1 MTDWNLAI
9 QIFITGILG
18 VMVVMFLLQVSIQ
31 LTSVV
36 IKYLEKTGEKV
47 KSES

>member
-1 MTDWNLAI
+1 MTDWNLAVK
-9 QIFITGILG
+9 IFLTGILG
-18 VMVVMFLLQVSIQ
+18 VMTVMFLLQVSIQ

-36 IKYLEKTGEKV
+36 IRYFEKTGEKV